1 MASLSL
7 LKGKTHYRG
16 DWSAAAIYQA
26 GDVVKGSNNQSYKC
40 SIDAT
45 SGAGHD
51 PVSDATNWSTLV
63 ASTASYA
70 ATITATQVDRV
81 SGTSMGI
88 NAGSTWAWYGPQWV
102 LEQAGN
108 AVTLVRMKQNCNC
121 NCNCNCSSIN
131 CNCASNCDCNCDCD
145 CYSDCQTNCPTDC
158 NCNCSTYFTNE
169 CMCASQMWQG
179 QWITWCQC
187 NNCYATC
194 ACNCY
199 SDCYGNCV
207 SNCDCTCNCDCY
219 SNCNCVSNCNCNCAA
234 I

>member
-7 LKGKTHYRG
+7 LKGKTHYLG
-16 DWSAAAIYQA
+16 DWRAAAIYQA

-63 ASTASYA
+63 PSTASYA

-88 NAGSTWAWYGPQWV
+88 NAGTTWAWYGPQWV

-131 CNCASNCDCNCDCD
+131 CNCAFNCDCLCACDCATNCNCRSQCDCWLDSGTYVYGNCPWGIVGFSLCWHYCAYVDCNCAGNCDCNCDCD
-145 CYSDCQTNCPTDC
+145 CYSDCN
-158 NCNCSTYFTNE
+158 
-169 CMCASQMWQG
+169 CAS
-179 QWITWCQC
+179 
-187 NNCYATC
+187 
-194 ACNCY
+194 
-199 SDCYGNCV
+199 D
-207 SNCDCTCNCDCY
+207 
-219 SNCNCVSNCNCNCAA
+219 CNCNCAA